1 MRASIRGKARS
12 FARRRVASQ
21 SHADVERNLAL
32 YPWYQAA
39 RNLLFWLPVFFLY
52 LSGAGGAEV
61 SVADAFVLEAIYYA
75 TVVVLEV
82 PSGYLSDRLGRR
94 PTLVLASAC
103 WVAACLVFAS
113 TSTFAAFALAQ
124 GLLAAGMALNSGTD
138 GSLLYDTL
146 SALGRTDEFAVREG
160 RAQAL
165 GRLALGMAALAG
177 GALGAVD
184 LRLAYAASAASAV
197 LATTIALAF
206 VEPTGRAPAAPAM
219 DQLRAVLSR
228 LRHPVLR
235 WTFAYAVAMTVFAHV
250 PYELAQPYVHAVLE
264 EVGRVDL
271 TEPVSGLL
279 TAIAMVIAA
288 IVSARAGWLARRGL
302 AGVLLAALA
311 IQLVVIV
318 TMGAWLH
325 PAVLAVV
332 ALRGVAG
339 AIEGPLVQAA
349 AHPLLS
355 SDLRATYLSVQSL
368 GGRLAF
374 AASLAIASAGVGGS
388 RGFAPAALASVALGF
403 AAALVVTGL
412 LLAAT
417 ARALTRR
424 EELGKDFRI
433 R

>member
-1 MRASIRGKARS
+1 
-12 FARRRVASQ
+12 
-21 SHADVERNLAL
+21 VERNLAL
-32 YPWYQAA
+32 YAWYQAA
-39 RNLLFWLPVFFLY
+39 RNLLFWLPVFFLF
-52 LSGAGGAEV
+52 LSGAGGAAV
-61 SVADAFVLEAIYYA
+61 SVADALVLEAIYYA
-75 TVVVLEV
+75 AVVVLEV

-103 WVAACLVFAS
+103 WVAACSVFAAS
-113 TSTFAAFALAQ
+113 DTFAAFALAQ

-138 GSLLYDTL
+138 GSLLYDTVA
-146 SALGRTDEFAVREG
+146 ALGRAGEFAAREG
-160 RAQAL
+160 RAQAW

-184 LRLAYAASAASAV
+184 LRLAYAASAVAAV
-197 LATTIALAF
+197 LATAIAFAF
-206 VEPTGRAPAAPAM
+206 VEPAGRTPAAAAM

-264 EVGRVDL
+264 KVGRVDL

-288 IVSARAGWLARRGL
+288 IVSARAGRLARRGL
-302 AGVLLAALA
+302 AGVLLGALG
-311 IQLVVIV
+311 IQLVVIAA
-318 TMGAWLH
+318 MGAAMAAWLH
-325 PAVLAVV
+325 PAGLAVV

-374 AASLAIASAGVGGS
+374 AASLAIASAAVGGS

-412 LLAAT
+412 VLAAT

-424 EELGKDFRI
+424 EELGKDFRL